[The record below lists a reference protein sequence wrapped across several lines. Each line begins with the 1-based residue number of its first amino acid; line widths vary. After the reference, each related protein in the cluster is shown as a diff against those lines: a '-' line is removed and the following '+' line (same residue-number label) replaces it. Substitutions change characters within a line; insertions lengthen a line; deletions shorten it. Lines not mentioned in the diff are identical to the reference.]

1 MIHKSPSSMSL
12 FNRFYFC
19 SYSCDKIFSRLLYF
33 LLFFP
38 FLFRHLK
45 VAPNIVGANS
55 LLIVPWIRRSSTAQE
70 IICIDGD
77 FLQHHQRHIL
87 VRQQSCKCLMYFQSF
102 QDIWYSCRCYFC
114 INCRRPFCAGRSCHK
129 LEVILTNQIT
139 YLQQ

>member
-19 SYSCDKIFSRLLYF
+19 SFSCDKIFSRLLYF

-55 LLIVPWIRRSSTAQE
+55 LIMVPWIRRSSTAQE
-70 IICIDGD
+70 TVWIDGD
-77 FLQHHQRHIL
+77 FLQH
-87 VRQQSCKCLMYFQSF
+87 QQSYKCLMYFQSF
-102 QDIWYSCRCYFC
+102 QDIWYSCICHFC